1 MIAYHFLAIRLVCPR
16 ARICVSPIL
25 PSKIPIINESALA
38 FNQLLF
44 KHIQS
49 EAKPSITS
57 VDLNCFLDHRSGCLR
72 TELGRYMS
80 SDPFHLGRDGY
91 RLLANVFKDMIL
103 GASYGLNRR
112 ASGAGFRPDT
122 GGSGRGNTRV
132 SGSVSGRG
140 SGGSSRRSHPVTP
153 LHYHSEEKVFI
164 KTNETSACNKTE
176 SLYMKHIFTSYEM
189 SSPSVFTI

>member
-1 MIAYHFLAIRLVCPR
+1 
-16 ARICVSPIL
+16 
-25 PSKIPIINESALA
+25 
-38 FNQLLF
+38 
-44 KHIQS
+44 
-49 EAKPSITS
+49 
-57 VDLNCFLDHRSGCLR
+57 
-72 TELGRYMS
+72 MS

-153 LHYHSEEKVFI
+153 LHYHSSQYTF
-164 KTNETSACNKTE
+164 S
-176 SLYMKHIFTSYEM
+176 
-189 SSPSVFTI
+189 